1 MKFAVL
7 ADIHGNADALAA
19 VLQDIDAFGVSHAVV
34 LGDHFS
40 GPLDAAG
47 TADLLLDRNFTC
59 IAGNHDRYLIEQS
72 PSDMGPSDRVAYDQ
86 LSARALDWLRQLPP
100 ATTVFDEVLLCHGT
114 PSSDSRYWLEAVN
127 ADGTPRAA
135 TILEV
140 TREAPE
146 TPHSLIL
153 CGHTHIPR
161 RVRLDNGTV
170 VLNPGSVGCPAY
182 DDTHPVYH
190 VMQTGSPDACYAIIE
205 KGRTGWTSTFRN
217 IPYDSRRMV
226 ALAHK
231 HGRADWARTLE
242 TGWLK

>member
-19 VLQDIDAFGVSHAVV
+19 VLQDMGTLGVSQAVV

-47 TADLLLDRNFTC
+47 TAELLLDRNFIC
-59 IAGNHDRYLIEQS
+59 IAGNHDRYLVEHS
-72 PSDMGPSDRVAYDQ
+72 PSAMGPSDRVAYDQ
-86 LSARALDWLRQLPP
+86 LPARAQDWLRGLP
-100 ATTVFDEVLLCHGT
+100 TTVTVFGDVLLCHGT
-114 PSSDSRYWLEAVN
+114 PTSDSRYWLEAVSP
-127 ADGTPRAA
+127 DGTPRAA
-135 TILEV
+135 TMLEV
-140 TREAPE
+140 MREAPE
-146 TPHSLIL
+146 TQHSLIL

-161 RVRLDNGTV
+161 QVKLDDGTV

-190 VMQTGSPDACYAIIE
+190 VMQTGSPDASYAIVE
-205 KGRTGWTSTFRN
+205 KDGSQWTSTFRN
-217 IPYDSRRMV
+217 IPYDGRRMV
-226 ALAHK
+226 TLARK
-231 HGRADWARTLE
+231 HGREDWARALE

>member
-19 VLQDIDAFGVSHAVV
+19 VLQDMDALGVSDAVV

-72 PSDMGPSDRVAYDQ
+72 PSDMGPSDRLAYDQ
-86 LSARALDWLRQLPP
+86 LPAEALNWLRSLP
-100 ATTVFDEVLLCHGT
+100 ATMTVFGDVLLCHGT
-114 PSSDSRYWLEAVN
+114 PTSDSRYWLETVN

-135 TILEV
+135 TLTEV
-140 TREAPE
+140 TRDAPD
-146 TPHSLIL
+146 TPHTLIL

-161 RVRLDNGTV
+161 RARLDNGTV
-170 VLNPGSVGCPAY
+170 VLNPGSIGCPAY

-190 VMQTGSPDACYAIIE
+190 VMQTGSPDASYAIVK
-205 KGRTGWTSTFRN
+205 KGGTGWTSSFRN
-217 IPYDSRRMV
+217 IPYDSRRMTT
-226 ALAHK
+226 LARK
-231 HGRADWARTLE
+231 HGREDWVRALE

>member
-19 VLQDIDAFGVSHAVV
+19 VLQDMDSLGVSDAVV

-59 IAGNHDRYLIEQS
+59 IAGNHDRYLAEHS
-72 PSDMGPSDRVAYDQ
+72 PSAMGPSDRVAYDQ
-86 LSARALDWLRQLPP
+86 LPARAQDWLRGLP
-100 ATTVFDEVLLCHGT
+100 ATVTVFEDVFLCHGT
-114 PSSDSRYWLEAVN
+114 PTSDSRYWLEAVSP
-127 ADGTPRAA
+127 DGTPRAA
-135 TILEV
+135 TMLEV
-140 TREAPE
+140 MREAPE
-146 TPHSLIL
+146 TQHSLIL

-161 RVRLDNGTV
+161 QVRLDDGTV

-190 VMQTGSPDACYAIIE
+190 VMQTGSPDASYAIVE
-205 KGRTGWTSTFRN
+205 KDGSGWTSTFRN
-217 IPYDSRRMV
+217 IPYDSRRMG
-226 ALAHK
+226 ALARK
-231 HGRADWARTLE
+231 HGREDWARALE